1 MSIEEYLFPL
11 NVMIEYAARTDCVS
25 VHLLLGERGVVQA
38 RSEEQ
43 DFLTQTK
50 FQSDEDSFL
59 MAFSVFVAMTF
70 LRGIFGPVDEGM
82 YSP

>member
-11 NVMIEYAARTDCVS
+11 NVMIVTAAFQSIAPT
-25 VHLLLGERGVVQA
+25 LLRRGERGVVQA
-38 RSEEQ
+38 RSEQ

-70 LRGIFGPVDEGM
+70 LGPVDF
-82 YSP
+82 

>member
-11 NVMIEYAARTDCVS
+11 NVMIVTAAFQSIAPT
-25 VHLLLGERGVVQA
+25 LLRRGERGVVQA
-38 RSEEQ
+38 RSEQ

-59 MAFSVFVAMTF
+59 ASLFSVFVAMTF
-70 LRGIFGPVDEGM
+70 LGPVDF
-82 YSP
+82 

>member
-1 MSIEEYLFPL
+1 MSAEEYLFPL

-38 RSEEQ
+38 RSEQ

-59 MAFSVFVAMTF
+59 AASLFSVFVAVTF
-70 LRGIFGPVDEGM
+70 LGPVDF
-82 YSP
+82 